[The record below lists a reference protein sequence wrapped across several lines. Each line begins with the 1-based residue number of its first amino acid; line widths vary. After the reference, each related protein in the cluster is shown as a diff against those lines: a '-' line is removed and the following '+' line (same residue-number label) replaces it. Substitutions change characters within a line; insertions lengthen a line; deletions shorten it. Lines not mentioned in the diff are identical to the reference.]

1 MKALT
6 TVLVVGIFATTV
18 AMADDAGDVK
28 AAFLAMF
35 AAINAG
41 DAGTMTRHH
50 TAEYS
55 GFNRGGAL
63 PVVETN
69 LEEQR
74 SSRQA
79 VFDAFKMNLQPR
91 IVEVKV
97 YGNAAVVTAYL
108 AGSANP
114 PNGDPQRWTDQH
126 TGVWTKQGG
135 GTWKE
140 VHMHQSPIRLPQ

>member
-6 TVLVVGIFATTV
+6 TLLVVGMFATTI
-18 AMADDAGDVK
+18 AMADDSDDVK

-35 AAINAG
+35 AAVNAG
-41 DAGTMTRHH
+41 DAGTMTQHH
-50 TAEYS
+50 TPEYS

-63 PVVETN
+63 LVVNTS

-74 SSRQA
+74 TARQA
-79 VFDAFKMNLQPR
+79 IFDAIKINLQPR
-91 IVEVKV
+91 NVEVKV

-108 AGSANP
+108 VGSANP
-114 PNGDPQRWTDQH
+114 PNGDTQRWTDRR
-126 TGVWTKQGG
+126 TGVWTKQG

>member
-6 TVLVVGIFATTV
+6 TVLGVGIFATTV

-41 DAGTMTRHH
+41 DAGTMARHH

-74 SSRQA
+74 RSRQA

-91 IVEVKV
+91 SVGVQV

-108 AGSANP
+108 VGSANP
-114 PNGDPQRWTDQH
+114 PNGDPQRWTDRH

-135 GTWKE
+135 YMEGGAHAP
-140 VHMHQSPIRLPQ
+140 VSY

>member
-6 TVLVVGIFATTV
+6 TLLVVGMLATTI
-18 AMADDAGDVK
+18 AMADDSDDVK
-28 AAFLAMF
+28 AAFLARF

-41 DAGTMTRHH
+41 DAGTMAQHH
-50 TAEYS
+50 TPEYS

-63 PVVETN
+63 LVVNTS

-74 SSRQA
+74 TARQA
-79 VFDAFKMNLQPR
+79 IFDAIRIYLQPR
-91 IVEVKV
+91 NVEVKV

-108 AGSANP
+108 VGSANP
-114 PNGDPQRWTDQH
+114 PTGDPQRWTDRR
-126 TGVWTKQGG
+126 TGVWIKQG

-140 VHMHQSPIRLPQ
+140 VHLHQSPIRPPQ